1 MLVLGILIFLLGGGL
16 ALHGLNVN
24 QSLAAQL
31 ASAFEKG
38 TLNPGTTWLIIGAVV
53 AVLGIAVIVFAVIK
67 KKYFKF

>member
-16 ALHGLNVN
+16 ALHVN